1 MKKIILVA
9 VSMIYEVIILRNICD
24 FNIRYLSYL
33 VLINCFLIGLVKLVF
48 FFICKIIV
56 HSANHMI

>member
-9 VSMIYEVIILRNICD
+9 VSMIYEIIILRDICG
-24 FNIRYLSYL
+24 FNIQYLSYL

-48 FFICKIIV
+48 FICKIIV

>member
-9 VSMIYEVIILRNICD
+9 VSMIYEIIILRDICD
-24 FNIRYLSYL
+24 FTIQYLSYL

-48 FFICKIIV
+48 FCKIIV
-56 HSANHMI
+56 HSTNHMI